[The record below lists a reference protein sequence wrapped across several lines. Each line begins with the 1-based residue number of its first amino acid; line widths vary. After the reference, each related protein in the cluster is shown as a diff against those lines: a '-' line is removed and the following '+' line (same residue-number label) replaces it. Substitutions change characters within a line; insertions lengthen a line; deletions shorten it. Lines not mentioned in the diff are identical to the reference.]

1 MVYLIWYRMVKS
13 YPAHDLHLGMLIE
26 THSEMQRAHGNDLNL
41 IQSALTC
48 TVSHS
53 QHISWV
59 IIVILTTLVA
69 KIGFMVKR
77 QERRNE
83 YLFLKYS
90 TIRKVSD
97 VMDVCGVQN
106 WNFPF
111 GTLMTACIAA
121 NVFNSSHHNE
131 VNLNAWRYVKIKI
144 DYNYARGNGW

>member
-69 KIGFMVKR
+69 KNRLYGKTSRTQEWVFIPKILHNTEGFGCYGCLWGPKLEFSFWYPDDSMYCRECIQLIPPQWSKSQCVK
-77 QERRNE
+77 
-83 YLFLKYS
+83 
-90 TIRKVSD
+90 
-97 VMDVCGVQN
+97 VCEDQN
-106 WNFPF
+106 R
-111 GTLMTACIAA
+111 L
-121 NVFNSSHHNE
+121 
-131 VNLNAWRYVKIKI
+131 
-144 DYNYARGNGW
+144 